1 MHKDVRLTE
10 EEIIFSSD
18 NIIQNIKFLQRDL
31 DEGLDPKVYEVDV
44 NNEVIKVIVLHNL
57 TVTHLVASFRNRVS
71 FRLILN
77 LEENI
82 VLVSPSA
89 NSDLLKDD
97 IALEDYVNKIASNIF
112 SNKDSIGSYGSKTAS
127 GVRDFQLWNFY
138 NYKIYLDI

>member
-1 MHKDVRLTE
+1 VHKDVRLTE